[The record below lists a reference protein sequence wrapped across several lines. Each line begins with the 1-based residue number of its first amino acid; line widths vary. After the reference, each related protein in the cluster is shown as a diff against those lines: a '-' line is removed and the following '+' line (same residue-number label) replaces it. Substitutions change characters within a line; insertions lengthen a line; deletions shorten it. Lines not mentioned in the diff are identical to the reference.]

1 MGVFSAARAAA
12 NAAVPGVRDRA
23 LSADLSGLA
32 DEEAD
37 AALARCLQE
46 GAGRV
51 RARITADSRRG
62 PCAAAPAGRRT
73 AAV

>member
-1 MGVFSAARAAA
+1 VFSSARAAA
-12 NAAVPGVRDRA
+12 NAAVPGVPDSP

-62 PCAAAPAGRRT
+62 PRSAALAGRRT
-73 AAV
+73 GAV